1 MSDCFVLYLLLTCM
15 KKKTSGADKFTNN
28 RREKGMTAE
37 EYRNYLEQDFSDV
50 DINEMT
56 DLRMIKADRNKSLQE
71 RRDIFLNK
79 VGNPYLVR
87 IGNMKVKV
95 RFANNGISMEQAF
108 ENMLLSV

>member
-1 MSDCFVLYLLLTCM
+1 MFCGTEEDSCFMISFILFYVWLW
-15 KKKTSGADKFTNN
+15 
-28 RREKGMTAE
+28 
-37 EYRNYLEQDFSDV
+37 
-50 DINEMT
+50 
-56 DLRMIKADRNKSLQE
+56 MIKTDRNKSLQE

>member
-1 MSDCFVLYLLLTCM
+1 
-15 KKKTSGADKFTNN
+15 
-28 RREKGMTAE
+28 MTAE

-87 IGNMKVKV
+87 IGNNESKK
-95 RFANNGISMEQAF
+95 SD
-108 ENMLLSV
+108 LLITVYLWSRHLRICF

>member
-1 MSDCFVLYLLLTCM
+1 
-15 KKKTSGADKFTNN
+15 
-28 RREKGMTAE
+28 MTAE
-37 EYRNYLEQDFSDV
+37 EYRNYLDQDFSDV

-56 DLRMIKADRNKSLQE
+56 DLRMIKTDRNKSLQE

-95 RFANNGISMEQAF
+95 RFANNGISMEQALGVLF
-108 ENMLLSV
+108 LQNYFYGVHLHIKKISATTFYC

>member
-1 MSDCFVLYLLLTCM
+1 
-15 KKKTSGADKFTNN
+15 
-28 RREKGMTAE
+28 MTAE
-37 EYRNYLEQDFSDV
+37 EYRNYLETDFDDV
-50 DINEMT
+50 D
-56 DLRMIKADRNKSLQE
+56 

>member
-1 MSDCFVLYLLLTCM
+1 
-15 KKKTSGADKFTNN
+15 
-28 RREKGMTAE
+28 MTAE

-79 VGNPYLVR
+79 VGNPDLVR

-95 RFANNGISMEQAF
+95 RFANNGMSREQAF

>member
-1 MSDCFVLYLLLTCM
+1 
-15 KKKTSGADKFTNN
+15 
-28 RREKGMTAE
+28 MTAE

-95 RFANNGISMEQAF
+95 RFANNGISMVIITVIAVTMEFHKICKKSFYIITAGR
-108 ENMLLSV
+108 SVDLT

>member
-1 MSDCFVLYLLLTCM
+1 
-15 KKKTSGADKFTNN
+15 
-28 RREKGMTAE
+28 MTAE

-71 RRDIFLNK
+71 RGDIFLNK

-95 RFANNGISMEQAF
+95 SFANNGISMEQAF